1 MEFRLGEKFH
11 SFVVLDICGRGAFGE
26 VYRVHDLSNKILALK
41 VIRKF
46 GLSGDNWRKELQG
59 LSSYRKVSMS
69 HPNLLQIYHV
79 DEDESFFYYTMEAAD
94 SFTEDHYDPVSLER
108 KIIKQPLSCSELFTL
123 GHSLLSALQTIHS
136 AGLAH
141 RDMKPGNI
149 VYVNGIPKIGD
160 IGLMASSSQNSLAGT
175 PGFFPVEM
183 YRNKRRDELSL
194 EETQCCDLYA
204 LGKTLYCA
212 LSGFSPEYYPE
223 FPSWLSLSSEAAE
236 LNRIIQLLLQ
246 VPERCRQV
254 DELENYLSER
264 LQRLRTSDPVLERN
278 LFIRPR
284 SKKIVWLSLG
294 AVITVILIGIS
305 IYSSRWLL
313 RTPLQSLF
321 NNGSPA
327 LSHYELAADRLRQ
340 DEGVEGEY
348 TDTTY
353 HYKILIPAGWVLFE
367 YKMDI
372 VTPFSPLYYLSF
384 RNNLNAKHD
393 TLLKTPFSI
402 PWFVPIKQG
411 GMEEERARHDRLTE
425 ASHEYHGV
433 MLIADWDDRTQC
445 DRVEIN
451 VSLRELLPPNITE
464 DTFRPL
470 LEQEIKELKIPAVI
484 DSIVFEEKDQG
495 KEIIKVKCTAL
506 EQYPIYWEFHL
517 TQDSLVIFKLIV
529 FEKKNLAKRKK
540 RFQKIID
547 SFEWVEPQSTVK

>member
-236 LNRIIQLLLQ
+236 LNRI
-246 VPERCRQV
+246 
-254 DELENYLSER
+254 
-264 LQRLRTSDPVLERN
+264 T
-278 LFIRPR
+278 
-284 SKKIVWLSLG
+284 
-294 AVITVILIGIS
+294 A
-305 IYSSRWLL
+305 
-313 RTPLQSLF
+313 
-321 NNGSPA
+321 
-327 LSHYELAADRLRQ
+327 
-340 DEGVEGEY
+340 
-348 TDTTY
+348 
-353 HYKILIPAGWVLFE
+353 IP
-367 YKMDI
+367 
-372 VTPFSPLYYLSF
+372 
-384 RNNLNAKHD
+384 
-393 TLLKTPFSI
+393 
-402 PWFVPIKQG
+402 
-411 GMEEERARHDRLTE
+411 
-425 ASHEYHGV
+425 
-433 MLIADWDDRTQC
+433 
-445 DRVEIN
+445 
-451 VSLRELLPPNITE
+451 
-464 DTFRPL
+464 
-470 LEQEIKELKIPAVI
+470 
-484 DSIVFEEKDQG
+484 
-495 KEIIKVKCTAL
+495 
-506 EQYPIYWEFHL
+506 
-517 TQDSLVIFKLIV
+517 
-529 FEKKNLAKRKK
+529 
-540 RFQKIID
+540 
-547 SFEWVEPQSTVK
+547 